1 MPTSYVFTTEA
12 DKVPLGLA
20 HLGALAPLHVFT
32 YARWPSEN
40 SSSGPEATAD
50 EVRYYIRINRLPRR
64 INVSNVCMFS
74 GSWG

>member
-1 MPTSYVFTTEA
+1 MPTSYVFTTQP

-20 HLGALAPLHVFT
+20 HLGALAPLHVFS

-40 SSSGPEATAD
+40 SSSGPEATPD

-64 INVSNVCMFS
+64 INVSEVCNIFS
-74 GSWG
+74 